1 MACVPEIMLPPANKS
16 AVFKNLLL
24 SIDLQIGISGQKYIM
39 QGKPQLMILWI
50 ELPVLL
56 FG

>member
-1 MACVPEIMLPPANKS
+1 MACVPEIMLPPANKP

-24 SIDLQIGISGQKYIM
+24 SIDLQIWISGQKYIM

-56 FG
+56 FW

>member
-1 MACVPEIMLPPANKS
+1 MACVPEIMLPSANKP

-39 QGKPQLMILWI
+39 QGKTQLMILWI

-56 FG
+56 FW